1 MGTSE
6 VAKFVGNELNI
17 SPMKV
22 DHVMYGYLGTIG
34 AYVLDAVDHVMK
46 SSLATGTKESVLPAK
61 KITEYPVIKRF
72 FAQEFGSGL
81 QEDFYRVNR
90 EVNKIVGSI
99 NKLSREGRLD
109 ELEAMI

>member
-1 MGTSE
+1 MYLNHNFYTGRDIVPYYVDQNTVAGLQSNLGTSE

-46 SSLATGTKESVLPAK
+46 SS
-61 KITEYPVIKRF
+61 
-72 FAQEFGSGL
+72 
-81 QEDFYRVNR
+81 
-90 EVNKIVGSI
+90 
-99 NKLSREGRLD
+99 
-109 ELEAMI
+109 